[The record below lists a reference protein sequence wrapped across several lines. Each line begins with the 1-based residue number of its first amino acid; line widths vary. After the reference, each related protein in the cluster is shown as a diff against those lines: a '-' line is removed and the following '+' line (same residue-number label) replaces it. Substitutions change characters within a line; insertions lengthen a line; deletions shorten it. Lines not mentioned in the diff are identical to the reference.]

1 MAAVAWMEVCNSDS
15 WPSPSPPSTA
25 PAPAPVVEDSEGNA
39 SSVAASVKEKPDAV
53 EAFRREKTD
62 ETQLHLEKVSKWE
75 SFVLDARF
83 GMRVQ
88 AGVDSVNWLK
98 GKKGWAA

>member
-15 WPSPSPPSTA
+15 WPTPSPPSTSSGTA
-25 PAPAPVVEDSEGNA
+25 SAVEGSEEKPP
-39 SSVAASVKEKPDAV
+39 SVAASAKEKPDTV
-53 EAFRREKTD
+53 EVFRRAKTD

-88 AGVDSVNWLK
+88 AGVDSVKWLK
-98 GKKGWAA
+98 GKKGWAT

>member
-1 MAAVAWMEVCNSDS
+1 MDGSEEK
-15 WPSPSPPSTA
+15 PPS
-25 PAPAPVVEDSEGNA
+25 
-39 SSVAASVKEKPDAV
+39 VAVSVKEKPDAI

-62 ETQLHLEKVSKWE
+62 ETQRHLEEVSKWG

-88 AGVDSVNWLK
+88 AGIDSVKWLK